1 MRLFVQFKPVKHL
14 LSLLV
19 SLILLA
25 NTPAAAQQASLAGN
39 VIHLPVVTFMDQL
52 FQIELSIVAG
62 SNPVEVLLVH
72 ASELTDAN
80 TDGASSF
87 DGVTLSIPSIFVDGV
102 NYWVNFSLLTA
113 EPPTFVLA
121 AAGTAIANP
130 PLQNCTRPEPDLSH
144 GPDETTLISGFLV
157 PPSEIFDGGPGPDGI
172 PAIQSPLFTN
182 AFAITDIQPENLII
196 GVKIGDDV
204 RAYPHSIMEY
214 HEIVNDRFSFDG
226 LNRDVSLSYC
236 PLTGSA
242 VLWKSFLSS
251 ANTSSG
257 VSGLLYNSN
266 LILYD
271 RETQSLWSQMLE
283 QAISG
288 EETRRIPE
296 KLQVVETTWKTWLQ
310 MYPQTLL
317 MMIEPSEFNFPYE
330 FFPYGLY
337 RSDSSLLFPV
347 NNSDD
352 DRLHRKERV
361 LGINVGNSSK
371 VYPIS
376 RFAAGVSVVND
387 RIGDM
392 DMDVVAAGSAGQNFA
407 VVYNRQLEDCTTLN
421 FNSVENQLPVVM
433 IDNEGNRWDIF
444 GTALSGPRAGTQLQK
459 TNSYIAYWLAW
470 TAFFPAA
477 DIYQ

>member
-1 MRLFVQFKPVKHL
+1 M
-14 LSLLV
+14 SLLNIMKRV
-19 SLILLA
+19 ESLPLLLVCLVLLA
-25 NTPAAAQQASLAGN
+25 NNPSAAQPAILSGN
-39 VIHLPVVTFMDQL
+39 TIHLPVVTLGAQA
-52 FQIELSIVAG
+52 FQVELTIVEG
-62 SNPVEVLLVH
+62 SSPVEVLVTQVT
-72 ASELTDAN
+72 ELTDAN

-87 DGVTLSIPSIFVDGV
+87 DGVTLSIPYIVVAGVD
-102 NYWVNFSLLTA
+102 YWVNFSLLTT

-121 AAGTAIANP
+121 DAGTLEASP
-130 PLQNCTRPEPDLSH
+130 PLLSCTRPEPDLTN
-144 GPDETTLISGFLV
+144 GPDDTPLIGGFLV

-182 AFAITDIQPENLII
+182 NFVLTDIQPDNLVI
-196 GVKIGDDV
+196 GVKIGNNA
-204 RAYPHSIMEY
+204 RAYPHSIMDY

-242 VLWKSFLSS
+242 VLWKSFLGS
-251 ANTSSG
+251 ADTSFG

-288 EETRRIPE
+288 EETRRIPD
-296 KLQVVETTWKTWLQ
+296 KLQVVETTWETWLE

-317 MMIEPSEFNFPYE
+317 LMIEASEFNFPYDRY
-330 FFPYGLY
+330 PYGTY
-337 RSDSSLLFPV
+337 RTDSSLQFPV

-352 DRLHRKERV
+352 GRLHRKERV
-361 LGINVGNSSK
+361 LGINVGGSSK
-371 VYPIS
+371 VYPVS

-387 RIGDM
+387 RVG
-392 DMDVVAAGSAGQNFA
+392 DMDVVATGSAGQNFA
-407 VVYNRQLEDCTTLN
+407 VIYNRQLEDCTTLE
-421 FNSVENQLPVVM
+421 FSPVENQLPVIMV
-433 IDNEGNRWDIF
+433 DNEGNQWDVF
-444 GTALSGPRAGTQLQK
+444 GTALSGPRTGTQLQK

-470 TAFFPAA
+470 TAFFPGA

>member
-1 MRLFVQFKPVKHL
+1 MRLWVKIKPVKRL

-19 SLILLA
+19 SLILLSSV
-25 NTPAAAQQASLAGN
+25 AAAVQQASLAGN
-39 VIHLPVVTFMDQL
+39 VIHLPVLTFVDQV
-52 FQIELSIVAG
+52 FQIELSIVEATD
-62 SNPVEVLLVH
+62 PVEVLLTH
-72 ASELTDAN
+72 ASELTNAN
-80 TDGASSF
+80 TDGAASF
-87 DGVTLSIPSIFVDGV
+87 DGVMLSIPSIDVDGTI
-102 NYWVNFSLLTA
+102 YWANFRLLSA
-113 EPPTFVLA
+113 EPPTFVLG
-121 AAGTAIANP
+121 AAGTVASNP
-130 PLQNCTRPEPDLSH
+130 PLQSCTRPEPDSSH

-172 PAIQSPLFTN
+172 PAIQSPLFSN
-182 AFAITDIQPENLII
+182 DFALTDIQPDHLVI

-204 RAYPHSIMEY
+204 RAYPHAIMDY

-226 LNRDVSLSYC
+226 FNRDVSLSYC

-251 ANTSSG
+251 ANTSFG

-288 EETRRIPE
+288 QETRRIPD
-296 KLQVVETTWKTWLQ
+296 KLQVVETSWETWLE

-317 MMIEPSEFNFPYE
+317 LMIEQSEFNFPYDRY
-330 FFPYGLY
+330 PCT
-337 RSDSSLLFPV
+337 DSSLQFPV
-347 NNSDD
+347 NNSND

-361 LGINVGNSSK
+361 LGINVGDSSK

-376 RFAAGVSVVND
+376 RFAGGVSVVND
-387 RIGDM
+387 RVG
-392 DMDVVAAGSAGQNFA
+392 DMDVVATGSASQNFA

-421 FNSVENQLPVVM
+421 FNPVENQLPVVM
-433 IDNEGNRWDIF
+433 IDDEGNRWDIF
-444 GTALSGPRAGTQLQK
+444 GTALSGPRVGTRLQK

-470 TAFFPAA
+470 TAFFPGAN
-477 DIYQ
+477 IYQ